1 MGTVTTVATVSY
13 RYYEKRAKRDVI
25 HNIHMMNEQL
35 GKSKMSAAYLEGCSK
50 HDVIVIALGLHAEF
64 PEES

>member
-25 HNIHMMNEQL
+25 HNIHMMCDQL
-35 GKSKMSAAYLEGCSK
+35 GKPRMNTAYLQGCSK
-50 HDVIVIALGLHAEF
+50 HGVIMVALGLHNEF